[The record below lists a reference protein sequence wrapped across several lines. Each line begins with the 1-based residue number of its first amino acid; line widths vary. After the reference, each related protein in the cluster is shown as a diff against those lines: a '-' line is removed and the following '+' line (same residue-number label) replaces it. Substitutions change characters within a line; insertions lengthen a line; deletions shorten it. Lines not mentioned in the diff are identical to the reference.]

1 MCLAALPSRICD
13 LRLRERFRSQTANL
27 KSPPLLAPASAC
39 YVAPVND
46 LLIGLLGALM
56 ATNQPSAV
64 SNLMLKKTG
73 VSISVPDKND
83 PVEKEF
89 AKLMADDNAA
99 QAEVDQWIQRSDKF
113 AEAGA
118 GRGPETLQ
126 ARIKQRFDSV
136 KKAYEDFLQR
146 YPNHARAHLA
156 YGSFLND
163 IGEENGAREQW
174 EKGREL
180 DPKNP
185 AAWNNLA
192 NWYGHNSPVTKA
204 FEYYAKAIELNPSES
219 VYYQNFAT
227 TVYLFRRDATN
238 YFNITESEVF
248 DKALALYRKALEL
261 DPQNFILAT
270 DLAQSYYGIKQT
282 RTGDAEADRKTRE
295 RLNEEAMA
303 AWEVALKLARDD
315 IERQGVYI
323 HFARLNIDAGRF
335 DEARKNLNTVTNAMF
350 DATKKTLTK
359 KLTNQENKTKGTNA
373 PAATSE
379 KSGPATAR

>member
-1 MCLAALPSRICD
+1 M
-13 LRLRERFRSQTANL
+13 
-27 KSPPLLAPASAC
+27 
-39 YVAPVND
+39 ND